1 MKKLTLLFITI
12 FIFTNL
18 LNGQRINYNDHLK
31 CEFIAKN
38 VTTYKKTSCD
48 IELYKKEKIDEDLKI
63 FEEYWDNNNLNPYNG
78 ISLEHNKKFDFTN
91 YSNPIHT
98 NFINSKFGQRGG
110 RGHQGIDLKANIGD
124 TIYAAFEGK
133 IRMSK
138 YNRGGYG
145 FFIIIR
151 HSNGLE
157 TLYGHL
163 SRFFVK
169 QNEIVKSG
177 QPIGLAGNS
186 GRSSA
191 PHLHFEIRYNGKA
204 LNPEDMI
211 DFINNTAKAD
221 VFSYDKKSSKMKISS

>member
-1 MKKLTLLFITI
+1 MKKFTLFFIAI

-18 LNGQRINYNDHLK
+18 LNGQKINYENRLK
-31 CEFIAKN
+31 CELITKN
-38 VTTYKKTSCD
+38 VLNYKKPTLD
-48 IELYKKEKIDEDLKI
+48 IELYKRNKIEENLEI
-63 FEEYWDNNNLNPYNG
+63 FEEHWDNDNFNPYNG
-78 ISLEHNKKFDFTN
+78 TILEHNKKFDLTN

-98 NFINSKFGQRGG
+98 NFVNSKFGKRGS
-110 RGHQGIDLKANIGD
+110 RGHQGVDLKASMGD

-138 YNRGGYG
+138 YNRSGYG

-151 HSNGLE
+151 HPNGLE

-163 SRFFVK
+163 SRFLVK
-169 QNEIVKSG
+169 QNDIVKSG

-191 PHLHFEIRYNGKA
+191 PHLHFEIRYNGKSMD
-204 LNPEDMI
+204 PEDMI
-211 DFINNTAKAD
+211 DFVNHTTKAD
-221 VFSYDKKSSKMKISS
+221 VFSYDKRTARMKISS